1 MDRSA
6 FGNKFGADSGILQL
20 MGDLGAA
27 MSSAEKTYMLG
38 GGNPA
43 RIPAVEQLFRERMIE
58 LLDDGTRFERTIGE
72 YDGPQGHSGF
82 IDALAELLRSE
93 LGWPITPANIALTN
107 GSQTAFFILFN
118 IFAGKY
124 ENRPDRRV
132 LLPLAP
138 EYIGYADIGIDR
150 ELFVASRPSIDHLDE
165 HIFKYRIDA
174 DALAQIDQAEDI
186 GAICVSRPT
195 NPTGNVLTD
204 TEIDQLSNLARQ
216 RGIPLIIDSA
226 YGTPFP
232 NIIFTDATPIW
243 DKGIIV
249 TMSLSKLGLPGLRT
263 GIVIADEDVIRSVTG
278 ANAILSLATG
288 SIGPALA
295 EGLVRSGTILEVSR
309 RHIQPFYKNRAD
321 DAMQWLSQYMD
332 GVPYRVHTPEGAI
345 FLWLWFPDLPIDSET
360 LYQRLKQRRVLVIAG
375 HHFFPGLHDD
385 WRHRYECIRVT
396 YSQDPDTVREG
407 IRIIAEEVR
416 QAYAEGV
423 SSAAANS

>member
-20 MGDLGAA
+20 MDDLGAA
-27 MSSAEKTYMLG
+27 MSGAEKTYMLG

-58 LLDDGTRFERTIGE
+58 LLDDDGRFERVIGE
-72 YDGPQGHSGF
+72 YDGPQGHTGF
-82 IDALAELLRSE
+82 IGALAELLHNE
-93 LGWPITPANIALTN
+93 LGWPVTPANIALTN

-124 ENRPDRRV
+124 EHGPVKRV

-150 ELFVASRPSIDHLDE
+150 DLFVASRPSIDHLDE
-165 HIFKYRIDA
+165 HIFKYRIDTG
-174 DALAQIDQAEDI
+174 ALAQIDQAEDI

-204 TEIDQLSNLARQ
+204 TEIEQLSNLARQ

-232 NIIFTDATPIW
+232 NIIFTNATPIW

-263 GIVIADEDVIRSVTG
+263 GIVIADEDIIRSITG

-288 SIGPALA
+288 SFGPALT
-295 EGLVRSGTILEVSR
+295 EDLVRSGAIMEMSR

-321 DAMQWLSQYMD
+321 DAMRWLAQYMD
-332 GVPYRVHTPEGAI
+332 GVTYRVHTPEGAI

-375 HHFFPGLHDD
+375 HHFFPGLRDD

-396 YSQDPDTVREG
+396 YSQDPDSVREG

-416 QAYAEGV
+416 QAYTEGE

>member
-1 MDRSA
+1 
-6 FGNKFGADSGILQL
+6 
-20 MGDLGAA
+20 
-27 MSSAEKTYMLG
+27 
-38 GGNPA
+38 
-43 RIPAVEQLFRERMIE
+43 
-58 LLDDGTRFERTIGE
+58 
-72 YDGPQGHSGF
+72 
-82 IDALAELLRSE
+82 LLRSE

-118 IFAGKY
+118 IFAGQY
-124 ENRPDRRV
+124 EHGPNKRV

-150 ELFVASRPSIDHLDE
+150 DLFLASRPGIDHLDE
-165 HIFKYRIDA
+165 HIFKYRIDT
-174 DALAQIDQAEDI
+174 DALAEFDRAEDI

-204 TEIDQLSNLARQ
+204 VEIDQLSNLARQ

-232 NIIFTDATPIW
+232 NIIFTAATPIW

-263 GIVIADEDVIRSVTG
+263 GIVIADEDVIHSIAG

-288 SIGPALA
+288 SFGPALT
-295 EGLVRSGTILEVSR
+295 EDLIRSGAIMELSR
-309 RHIQPFYKNRAD
+309 QQIQPFYQNRAD
-321 DAMQWLSQYMD
+321 DAMQWLAEYMD
-332 GVPYRVHTPEGAI
+332 GVPYRVHKPEGAI
-345 FLWLWFPDLPIDSET
+345 FLWLWFPELPIDSET

-375 HHFFPGLHDD
+375 HHFFPGLQDD

-407 IRIIAEEVR
+407 IRIIADEVR
-416 QAYAEGV
+416 RAYTENAS
-423 SSAAANS
+423 SSARKA